1 MQKRMDNNVIE
12 KGFKSYLTEWIS
24 YNKEME
30 PDRPVLWYEGGGTP
44 VHSGS
49 TLQLN
54 TSLPDKKY
62 DLFPVG
68 DVWSYLPFPVCRCSK
83 TLFCNPFL
91 SILVIS
97 PNPKLTKIKTT
108 FFLLLKI
115 SPVTSIIYERF
126 EFWVVCTFLRVSSP
140 PLPCPTV
147 SL

>member
-68 DVWSYLPFPVCRCSK
+68 DV
-83 TLFCNPFL
+83 
-91 SILVIS
+91 
-97 PNPKLTKIKTT
+97 
-108 FFLLLKI
+108 
-115 SPVTSIIYERF
+115 
-126 EFWVVCTFLRVSSP
+126 
-140 PLPCPTV
+140 
-147 SL
+147 